1 MAQVGAKRREER
13 TKLFASA
20 LSNIGVAFI
29 VAGLVSPSITG
40 RFHLSVAFGSVLI
53 GFGFHLVA
61 QCVLHYVVGEP
72 FRDGASGDDR

>member
-1 MAQVGAKRREER
+1 MADAGAKRREER

-40 RFHLSVAFGSVLI
+40 RLNLSIALGLI
-53 GFGFHLVA
+53 GFHLVA
-61 QCVLHYVVGEP
+61 QCILHYVVGEP
-72 FRDGASGDDR
+72 PPDGPGHDR